1 MTVRT
6 AELVMGVFL
15 ALFSIGLMYK
25 SADGLAIGWIAG
37 SGPGAGAWP
46 FWLSAG
52 MLLSCLAIIYRWFVR
67 ATPESKSDEPYIGRQ
82 ELTIIA
88 TTIVALFFLLLGS
101 HFIGMY
107 FSIVLFLLFYLKVLG
122 GHDWTLSG
130 FLTLATPTWLFFF
143 FEAILQK
150 PLPKGY
156 MEEWFYPLYDVIYGK
171 GGFYYTLAVLIGL
184 PLIGCIPLL
193 IKAVRGGSAPDKAD
207 VNG

>member
-6 AELVMGVFL
+6 AELVMGVFM
-15 ALFSIGLMYK
+15 ALVSIALMYK

-52 MLLSCLAIIYRWFVR
+52 MLLSCLTIIYRWLTR
-67 ATPESKSDEPYIGRQ
+67 ATPESNSEEPYIGRQ
-82 ELTIIA
+82 ELGIIA
-88 TTIVALFFLLLGS
+88 TTIAALFFLLLGS

-122 GHDWTLSG
+122 GHSWALSG

-143 FEAILQK
+143 FEAVLQK

-156 MEEWFYPLYDVIYGK
+156 LEELFYPLYDVIYGK
-171 GGFYYTLAVLIGL
+171 GGFYYTLTVLIGL
-184 PLIGCIPLL
+184 PLIGCIPMIINTLR
-193 IKAVRGGSAPDKAD
+193 RGSTPDESDA
-207 VNG
+207 NG